1 LNDAAVVRS
10 YRELMA
16 ARTTGGGA
24 MRRRK
29 RLTIVRI
36 GLALAT
42 LTMMLPVAAQAK
54 PLPRDSIQ
62 VDTQRPEIPYLSQ
75 GVGVSEADLG
85 IVTSKSP
92 DDRSLARTYDEQR
105 AEIPYLSH
113 GVGVSEAEL
122 GIASSNSPDDRA
134 FARTTD
140 EQPVLVSDSSFD
152 VNPYAVTGF
161 GLMLVLMAG
170 GMGLAIRHNRKS
182 RLAPA

>member
-1 LNDAAVVRS
+1 
-10 YRELMA
+10 
-16 ARTTGGGA
+16 

-62 VDTQRPEIPYLSQ
+62 AEYQQRPEIPYLSQ
-75 GVGVSEADLG
+75 GVGVTEADLG
-85 IVTSKSP
+85 ILTSKSP

-105 AEIPYLSH
+105 VEIPYLSH

-122 GIASSNSPDDRA
+122 GIVTSKSPDDRS
-134 FARTTD
+134 FPRRYD
-140 EQPVLVSDSSFD
+140 EQPVLVSDGGSRFD
-152 VNPYAVTGF
+152 VDPYAVTGF

-170 GMGLAIRHNRKS
+170 GMGLAIRHSRKS
-182 RLAPA
+182 KLAPA